1 MSLALITG
9 SSGHVGSNLIREL
22 TKQNYKIRCI
32 DFDGD
37 HRAYEGFDVEV
48 IKGDITERESLGK
61 RFLKMLRLYF
71 IQQH

>member
-32 DFDGD
+32 DFDED
-37 HRAYEGFDVEV
+37 HRAYELFDVE
-48 IKGDITERESLGK
+48 I
-61 RFLKMLRLYF
+61 F
-71 IQQH
+71 H